1 MDRNKVI
8 CRCFNVTAG
17 AIEDAVKAGATT
29 FEAVQAETSCGTGC
43 GCCTEDVKE
52 IIEQVKK

>member
-17 AIEDAVKAGATT
+17 AIEDAVKSGAKT
-29 FEAVQAETSCGTGC
+29 FEAVQAKTSCSTGC
-43 GCCTEDVKE
+43 GCCKPDVIE
-52 IIEQVKK
+52 IISKLTK

>member
-17 AIEDAVKAGATT
+17 AVEDAVKSGAKT
-29 FEAVQAETSCGTGC
+29 FEQVQAKTSCGTGC
-43 GCCTEDVKE
+43 GCCEADVRELVKE
-52 IIEQVKK
+52 LTK

>member
-8 CRCFNVTAG
+8 CRCFNVNDG

-29 FEAVQAETSCGTGC
+29 FEAVQAKTNCSTGC
-43 GCCTEDVKE
+43 GCCEIDVRE
-52 IIEQVKK
+52 LIEQLKK